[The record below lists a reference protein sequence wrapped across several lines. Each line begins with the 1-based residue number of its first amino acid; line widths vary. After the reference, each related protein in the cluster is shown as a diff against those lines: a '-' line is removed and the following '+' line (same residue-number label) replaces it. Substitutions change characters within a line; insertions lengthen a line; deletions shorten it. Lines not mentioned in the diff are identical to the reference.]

1 MSSLKNYCGPL
12 SELLG
17 MTLDGLYE
25 RARALTHS
33 GYLSGAAGRGPGSGV
48 RVTVPNVTK
57 LLLSTLATDSL
68 SDVDAKTRKLAALK
82 QVDGKC
88 PITGELRLLDALE
101 KILASPDLSTSIV
114 EISVAREVPSA
125 FLWYA
130 GSSLPNMSGASEFG
144 RRLTRNLV
152 GRQITAAL
160 DGQSIGMISADLRDI
175 AAGAPLHSR
184 RHVSPQI
191 TLHPPKYKTE

>member
-48 RVTVPNVTK
+48 RATVPNVTK

-68 SDVDAKTRKLAALK
+68 SEVDAKTRKLAALK

-88 PITGELRLLDALE
+88 ALTGELRFQNALE
-101 KILASPDLSTSIV
+101 KILGSPELSDSVVTIDVRREDMSARISFVQRPRQFEMSDFGHRSGPPAPPTRIARLIIARLSGKGAKAIAQDLQDI
-114 EISVAREVPSA
+114 A
-125 FLWYA
+125 
-130 GSSLPNMSGASEFG
+130 SGAPPRSE
-144 RRLTRNLV
+144 TR
-152 GRQITAAL
+152 I
-160 DGQSIGMISADLRDI
+160 
-175 AAGAPLHSR
+175 P
-184 RHVSPQI
+184 
-191 TLHPPKYKTE
+191 